1 MSQNGDES
9 SLMFPLITKCLHP
22 LSLHGEQQKSIK
34 VKCESSIPTTSY
46 RSQWLLGAASPTTQ
60 RPRCPGQHPSTHFR
74 HPFIQRCFRSVSVPV
89 CELFCAEKCCCAS
102 VSGHFF
108 RIFCGTCRRKEV
120 PPIFCHGALRGITS
134 LIAVEKHHQCQP
146 R

>member
-34 VKCESSIPTTSY
+34 VNVSHLSRRPVIALSGLWELPPPRPNAPDAPTSIPPHTSDFHLFSFY
-46 RSQWLLGAASPTTQ
+46 
-60 RPRCPGQHPSTHFR
+60 
-74 HPFIQRCFRSVSVPV
+74 SVSVPV
-89 CELFCAEKCCCAS
+89 CELFCAQKCCCAS

-108 RIFCGTCRRKEV
+108 PIFCGTCRRKEV
-120 PPIFCHGALRGITS
+120 PATIFCHGALRGITS

>member
-46 RSQWLLGAASPTTQ
+46 HPRWLMGAASPATQ
-60 RPRCPGQHPSTHFR
+60 RPRCPDQHPSAHFR
-74 HPFIQRCFRSVSVPV
+74 LPFIQRCFYSVSVPV
-89 CELFCAEKCCCAS
+89 CELFCAQKCCCAS
-102 VSGHFF
+102 ASGHFC
-108 RIFCGTCRRKEV
+108 RIFRRRKEV
-120 PPIFCHGALRGITS
+120 PATIFCHGTLRGITS
-134 LIAVEKHHQCQP
+134 LIAVEKRHQCQL